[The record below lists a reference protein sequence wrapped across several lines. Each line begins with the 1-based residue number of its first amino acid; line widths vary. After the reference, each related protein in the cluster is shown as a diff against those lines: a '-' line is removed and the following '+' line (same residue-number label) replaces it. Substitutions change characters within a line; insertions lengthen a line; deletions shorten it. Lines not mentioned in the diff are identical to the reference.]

1 MVPPSLTDMPATNSN
16 QTHMKATWVRNLPDK
31 YPEPPEDFTALTPD
45 QIKQRVV
52 KLKAYLKH
60 RLLHPTSRA
69 IYPFPFDL
77 QFMIDDYFDNVEP
90 TRLIFK
96 NKEIEIKYV
105 TISDLML
112 NVGFYDNSVW
122 FDYSK
127 KEGFTDIVRNARK
140 RVTAHYEQLMQT
152 GASPAGAI
160 FALKNID
167 NWMDKTVQDVNQT
180 VKQITVNVE
189 ASDAAEKINEL

>member
-1 MVPPSLTDMPATNSN
+1 MVPPSIPDIPVTNSN
-16 QTHMKATWVRNLPDK
+16 QEHMKATWVRNLPDR
-31 YPEPPEDFTALTPD
+31 YPEPPEDFTTLTPE
-45 QIKQRVV
+45 QIKHRVA
-52 KLKAYLKH
+52 KLKAYLKY

-77 QFMIDDYFDNVEP
+77 QFMIDDYFDNVKP
-90 TRLIFK
+90 TKLIFK
-96 NKEIEIKYV
+96 NKEIEVKYV

-112 NVGFYDNSVW
+112 NVGFYDNATW

-127 KEGFTDIVRNARK
+127 REGFTDIVRNARK

-180 VKQITVNVE
+180 VKEIKVNVDIDE
-189 ASDAAEKINEL
+189 TAKNINEL

>member
-1 MVPPSLTDMPATNSN
+1 MAPPALPVTNSEHE
-16 QTHMKATWVRNLPDK
+16 HMKATWTRNLPDR
-31 YPEPPEDFTALTPD
+31 YPEPPSDFTTLTPD
-45 QIKQRVV
+45 QIKQRVA
-52 KLKAYLKH
+52 KLKAYLKY

-69 IYPFPFDL
+69 IYTFPFDL
-77 QFMIDDYFDNVEP
+77 QFMIDDYFDNVKP
-90 TRLIFK
+90 TKLIFK
-96 NKEIEIKYV
+96 NKEIEVKYV

-112 NVGFYDNSVW
+112 NIGFYDNSVW

-189 ASDAAEKINEL
+189 ANDAAEKVNEL